1 MEKNVQLCGIDAQK
15 CKPDCSFTS
24 FCEMWWL
31 TALEKKSS
39 SIACK
44 CKCTYYHRGMGGKK
58 NTCISCSLLPL
69 RFHFR
74 DKPLW
79 PTLSRSIASLKYF
92 AIPHESETTLDVF
105 PYLHTNADFCWL
117 CTPVSC
123 HANPVQ
129 LIALLKLCLERL
141 WNKLTDA
148 SCSAYLHCQ
157 IIKDNTVCFIFKIVP
172 VVHITAKTRKR
183 SQW

>member
-1 MEKNVQLCGIDAQK
+1 MLKNANQIAVSHPFVRCDDSQLLKRSPPPLHANVNAPTTIAG
-15 CKPDCSFTS
+15 
-24 FCEMWWL
+24 WV
-31 TALEKKSS
+31 EKKN
-39 SIACK
+39 
-44 CKCTYYHRGMGGKK
+44 

-92 AIPHESETTLDVF
+92 AIPHDSETTLDVF
-105 PYLHTNADFCWL
+105 PYLHTNADVCWL

-129 LIALLKLCLERL
+129 LIALLKLCFERL
-141 WNKLTDA
+141 WKKLTDA
-148 SCSAYLHCQ
+148 SCLAHLHCQ

-172 VVHITAKTRKR
+172 VVHITAKIRKR
-183 SQW
+183 NQW